1 MVHGHNMRDDS
12 MFGSLKNILNE
23 EWYNNEENK
32 YIKFITE
39 NKQATYEVF
48 SIYKIEKEQY
58 YQNTKFIDSE
68 F

>member
-39 NKQATYEVF
+39 SGQATYEVF